1 MDMMRGL
8 VLFDLDGTLA
18 DTAPDLGL
26 ALNLQR
32 ERHGLPML
40 DQAVIRPYAS
50 HGSKGLLGI
59 GFDLT
64 PESPEFA
71 AMRDEYLALYDE
83 VYVRAP
89 TLFPGMAE
97 LLERIENSGLRW
109 GVVTNKPRRFSQPL
123 LEALALDQRMA
134 CLVCA
139 DDVSRPKPHPEPMYL
154 ACSQAGVLPKDC
166 IYIGDAERDIQAGQ
180 AAGMPTIVALYGYL
194 DQQDQPWSWGASY
207 VAHHVD
213 QIETCL
219 VAWQQSL
226 EPDFVAPIDEEAGG

>member
-1 MDMMRGL
+1 MSMQGL

-32 ERHGLPML
+32 ARHGLPAL
-40 DQAVIRPYAS
+40 DQQVIRPYAS

-89 TLFPGMAE
+89 ALFPGMAA
-97 LLERIENSGLRW
+97 LLEHIEAAGMRW
-109 GVVTNKPRRFSQPL
+109 GIVTNKPRRFSQPL
-123 LEALALDQRMA
+123 LAALGLEQRMA

-154 ACSQAGVLPKDC
+154 ACSQANVLPRDC
-166 IYIGDAERDIQAGQ
+166 IYIGDAERDIQAGI
-180 AAGMPTIVALYGYL
+180 AAGMPTIVAMYGYL
-194 DQQDQPWSWGASY
+194 DQQDQPLQWGATY
-207 VAHHVD
+207 IAHTMA

-219 VAWQQSL
+219 STWQQNL
-226 EPDFVAPIDEEAGG
+226 QADFVPSEDEQT